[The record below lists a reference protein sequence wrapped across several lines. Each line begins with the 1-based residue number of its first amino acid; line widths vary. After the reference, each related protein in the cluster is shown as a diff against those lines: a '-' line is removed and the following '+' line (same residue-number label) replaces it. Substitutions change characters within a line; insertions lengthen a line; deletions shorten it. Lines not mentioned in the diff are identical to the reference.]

1 MIIFGF
7 EEILSFYLSWFE
19 NFSGEVL
26 SLSQIQL
33 NSQECLP
40 LSFSLLFNQTTQLI
54 ARISTTDQGLGVNLI
69 SVQGLATKGLEK
81 IVLAFSPSEVSMEK
95 LFKTLYLVSG
105 GATRG
110 PRGGPGPLFK
120 SSHCKENFN
129 SI

>member
-110 PRGGPGPLFK
+110 PRGPLFK